1 MSYCRALAAAA
12 LATTIE
18 STAAAHGVGP
28 QGLLGARADDGATAE
43 VRTTRSRA
51 NYVLPDVQLVR
62 DDGKTVRLRDELDGG
77 RSVVL
82 SFIFTACTSICPV
95 TSATFAQLQ
104 RRLGAEHSR
113 VQLISISIDPD
124 EDGAERLAAYGRKF
138 GARPGWRFYTG
149 TAQASIEV
157 QRAFDAYGGDKMRH
171 TPDTYIRRAGSQ
183 SWVRLHGFASAD
195 ELLAETGVTA
205 TPR

>member
-1 MSYCRALAAAA
+1 MPDRRGLAAAA
-12 LATTIE
+12 LAIVIACA
-18 STAAAHGVGP
+18 AAAHGADP
-28 QGLLGARADDGATAE
+28 RGAATE
-43 VRTTRSRA
+43 VHTTRSMA

-62 DDGKTVRLRDELDGG
+62 DDGRTVRFREELDDG

-82 SFIFTACTSICPV
+82 SFVFTACTSICPV

-104 RRLGAEHSR
+104 RRLGAQRSR
-113 VQLISISIDPD
+113 VQLVSISIDPD

-149 TAQASIEV
+149 TASASIEV

-171 TPDTYIRRAGSQ
+171 APDTYVRRAGSR
-183 SWVRLHGFASAD
+183 SWVRLHGFASAN
-195 ELLAETGVTA
+195 ELLAETGVAA